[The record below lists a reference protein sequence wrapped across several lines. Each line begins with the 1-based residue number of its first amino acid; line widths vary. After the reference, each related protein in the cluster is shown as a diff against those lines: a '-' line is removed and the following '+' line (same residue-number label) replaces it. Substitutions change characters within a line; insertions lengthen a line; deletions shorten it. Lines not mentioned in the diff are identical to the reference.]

1 MWVPSGCSQYLLRLQ
16 SSEGLI
22 GAGGFS
28 SERPRWSEYPNNV
41 VAAPS
46 DSRVRGEDALGPLD
60 LVSEDTQVSSAPLH
74 LLEASHQ
81 VQPTLQGGQTPPFE
95 RRIGKGF
102 GGEFP
107 NHYTVYLRGFGLG
120 SLKCL
125 YKPRQNRGL
134 LSYPAYKLP
143 SWLAQPHGC

>member
-1 MWVPSGCSQYLLRLQ
+1 MWVLSGCSQYLLRLQ

-28 SERPRWSEYPNNV
+28 AERPRWSEYPNNV
-41 VAAPS
+41 VAASLRLKSERGGRPRAFRPS
-46 DSRVRGEDALGPLD
+46 LRRHTGQFCPISFVRSKSP
-60 LVSEDTQVSSAPLH
+60 SSAH
-74 LLEASHQ
+74 
-81 VQPTLQGGQTPPFE
+81 TQGGQTPPFE

-125 YKPRQNRGL
+125 YKPRQNWGL